1 MRTSVIR
8 RTAVAASAVSLAL
21 LVTACGGDDSG
32 NDSTGSGKAKAT
44 EAAKPNTPAVKALT
58 AAELEKAALV
68 QGDVK
73 EHKVVKAGPQDT
85 LTADKVTVDKAACK
99 PIAYTMS
106 GVPVGDPAANVRRRV
121 TSEPKK
127 PQGKPSPEDFAAAFD
142 VTITLASLS
151 SYDGKGAE
159 EAVNSLRTAVTDC
172 ASGFTMTV
180 SGTVQKVL
188 KMTEAKVSGGD
199 EAIAWSVLTEADGA
213 TSVLK
218 LAVVRKGATLAT
230 FPATK
235 VAAMGTGKDY
245 PLPLAV
251 MDAQVA
257 KLG

>member
-21 LVTACGGDDSG
+21 LVTACGGEDSDS
-32 NDSTGSGKAKAT
+32 DSTGGKAKETA
-44 EAAKPNTPAVKALT
+44 AAKPNTPAVKALT

-127 PQGKPSPEDFAAAFD
+127 GQGTPSPEDFAAAFD

-180 SGTVQKVL
+180 SGTAQKVL
-188 KMTEAKVSGGD
+188 KMTETKASGGD
-199 EAIAWSVLTEADGA
+199 EAVAWSVLTEADGDK
-213 TSVLK
+213 SVLK

-235 VAAMGTGKDY
+235 VAALGTGKDY
-245 PLPLAV
+245 PLPVAV